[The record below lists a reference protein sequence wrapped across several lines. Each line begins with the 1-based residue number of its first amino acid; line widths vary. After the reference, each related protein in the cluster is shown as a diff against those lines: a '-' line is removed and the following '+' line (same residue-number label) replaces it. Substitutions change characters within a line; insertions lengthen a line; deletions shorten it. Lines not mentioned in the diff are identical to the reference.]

1 MPEKDPQR
9 RHKPESDLYVH
20 KVELQVCPQVIH
32 SFSVPVISSHVSAM
46 EEKKSILVRVD
57 AEMVDAHS
65 DAVLATSGLRSSH

>member
-20 KVELQVCPQVIH
+20 KVELQVCPRVIH
-32 SFSVPVISSHVSAM
+32 SFGVLVISSHVSAM
-46 EEKKSILVRVD
+46 EEKKSTLVRVD
-57 AEMVDAHS
+57 AERVDAQS